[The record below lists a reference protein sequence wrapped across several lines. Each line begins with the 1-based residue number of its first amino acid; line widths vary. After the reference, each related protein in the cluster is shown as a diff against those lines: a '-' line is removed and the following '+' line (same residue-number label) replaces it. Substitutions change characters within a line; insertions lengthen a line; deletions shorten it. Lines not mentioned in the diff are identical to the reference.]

1 MAHLQAR
8 HTAFGNARS
17 VGAAVALAA
26 LLMPDIGAAQQDD
39 SPREI
44 ARRVADRIVTE
55 TVFDFKPA
63 LQPGEQEGFYTVDFF
78 DTFGGSENGLYYARS
93 VLVVDSTSDGD
104 DLSGLALGITH
115 SAGALKLTVGE
126 RVVYSAAR
134 SKDGTIHHLDYAL
147 VRPDTV
153 VSLPLPQGVHR
164 VSVKFAPSGPT
175 ALVRLGLVTEHSEL
189 AFEHAHLEAPAPTD
203 PPESVR
209 FLVIGPFDAG
219 DAGFET
225 VAGPDN
231 DWLNFSAEYRGLEN
245 RVVRWDIP
253 RFHLVRDHPE
263 RLEYSDWR
271 YFSGTFLDAM
281 FAVSDRFEGLDYS
294 DYVNRHLEFFLEKRD
309 VIAAERNDYNLI
321 ESAFGH
327 YFRGSLLDDV
337 GMQAVPF
344 ADRLL
349 DQKRRGGSIGD
360 DDAGLEIVKSVAA
373 YVYEDAR
380 RLPDGTFARLNPD
393 SLTVW
398 ADDLFMGSIIL
409 IRAAELLDRPEY
421 LDEAVRQV
429 TLMHR
434 QLEDADS
441 GLYWHGRFARTGEPS
456 SSKWA
461 RANGWTMMAKTELLL
476 NLDDDDPG
484 FRTVLASFQSHATA
498 LLRVQ
503 CDDGR
508 WRQVL
513 DNPDTYLETSATAMF
528 VRAFAEGIRN
538 GWLPKEAYIEAVRRG
553 WSALGHQ
560 VRDDGMV
567 EGIVRGTPIFYSDEE
582 YNRHPTRL
590 NDPRGLGAVLHAAVA
605 VDRLNEWLEE
615 E

>member
-1 MAHLQAR
+1 MSGLI
-8 HTAFGNARS
+8 G
-17 VGAAVALAA
+17 VAA
-26 LLMPDIGAAQQDD
+26 LLMPALCGAQPGD

-44 ARRVADRIVTE
+44 AARVADRIVAE
-55 TVFDFKPA
+55 TIFDFKPA
-63 LQPGEQEGFYTVDFF
+63 LQPGVQEGFYTIDFF
-78 DTFGGSENGLYYARS
+78 DTFGTERHGLYYART
-93 VLVVDSTSDGD
+93 VLVVDSAASGD

-115 SAGALKLTVGE
+115 SAGALEVTVGAHI
-126 RVVYSAAR
+126 VYSGVR
-134 SKDGTIHHLDYAL
+134 SIDGTIHHLDYAL

-153 VSLPLPQGVHR
+153 VSVLLPYGAHR
-164 VSVKFAPSGPT
+164 VSVKFTPSGP
-175 ALVRLGLVTEHSEL
+175 AAVVRVGLVNEHSEL
-189 AFEHAHLEAPAPTD
+189 AFEHAHLEAPALD
-203 PPESVR
+203 GAPESVR

-219 DAGFET
+219 ASGIDT
-225 VAGPDN
+225 MAGPDST
-231 DWLNFSAEYRGLEN
+231 WLDFRTEYRGLEN

-253 RFHLVRDHPE
+253 RLHLVRDHPE
-263 RLEYSDWR
+263 RLDYSDWR

-294 DYVNRHLEFFLEKRD
+294 DYVNRHLQFFLEKRG

-421 LDEAVRQV
+421 LDVAVRQV

-434 QLEDADS
+434 HLEDADS
-441 GLYWHGRFARTGEPS
+441 GLYWHGGFARTGEPS

-476 NLDDDDPG
+476 NLDPDSPD
-484 FRTVLASFQSHATA
+484 FRRALTPFQSHAAA

-503 CDDGR
+503 SDGGR
-508 WRQVL
+508 WHQVL
-513 DNPDTYLETSATAMF
+513 DNPETYLETSATAMF

-538 GWLPKEAYIEAVRRG
+538 GWLPKEPYIEAVRKG

-567 EGIVRGTPIFYSDEE
+567 EGIVRGTPILYSDEE

-605 VDRLNEWLEE
+605 VDRLNEWLEQE
-615 E
+615 

>member
-1 MAHLQAR
+1 MAHLQAV
-8 HTAFGNARS
+8 HMAFGNARS
-17 VGAAVALAA
+17 VGAAVALVA
-26 LLMPDIGAAQQDD
+26 LLTPEIGAAQQHET
-39 SPREI
+39 PREI

-63 LQPGEQEGFYTVDFF
+63 LQPGEQEGFYTIDFF
-78 DTFGGSENGLYYARS
+78 DTFGEAENGLYYGRS
-93 VLVVDSTSDGD
+93 MLVVDSAASSDQ
-104 DLSGLALGITH
+104 LMHLALGITH
-115 SAGALKLTVGE
+115 SAGDLKVTIAD
-126 RVVYSAAR
+126 RAIYSATR
-134 SKDGTIHHLDYAL
+134 TTDGTMYYLDYAL
-147 VRPDTV
+147 VRPDTAV
-153 VSLPLPQGVHR
+153 ALFLTHGSHR
-164 VSVKFAPSGPT
+164 VSVKFAPSGPN
-175 ALVRLGLVTEHSEL
+175 AVVRFGLVNRNSEL
-189 AFEHAHLEAPAPTD
+189 AFEHAQFEAPALD
-203 PPESVR
+203 GAPESVR

-219 DAGFET
+219 TSGIDT
-225 VAGPDN
+225 MAGPDST
-231 DWLNFSAEYRGLEN
+231 WLDLRTEYRDVGGH
-245 RVVRWDIP
+245 VVRWDIP
-253 RFHLVRDHPE
+253 RIHLIRDHPE
-263 RLEYSDWR
+263 RLDYSDWR

-294 DYVNRHLEFFLEKRD
+294 DYFNRHLEFFLEKRG

-360 DDAGLEIVKSVAA
+360 DDAGLEIVKSIAA
-373 YVYEDAR
+373 YVFEGAR

-421 LDEAVRQV
+421 LDVAVRQV

-434 QLEDADS
+434 HLEDADS

-476 NLDDDDPG
+476 NLDPDSPD
-484 FRTVLASFQSHATA
+484 FRRALTPFQSHAAA

-503 CDDGR
+503 SDGGR
-508 WRQVL
+508 WHQVL
-513 DNPDTYLETSATAMF
+513 DNPETYLETSATAMF

-538 GWLPKEAYIEAVRRG
+538 GWLPKEPYIEAVRKG

-567 EGIVRGTPIFYSDEE
+567 EGIVRGTPILYSDEE

-605 VDRLNEWLEE
+605 VDRLNEWLEQE
-615 E
+615 